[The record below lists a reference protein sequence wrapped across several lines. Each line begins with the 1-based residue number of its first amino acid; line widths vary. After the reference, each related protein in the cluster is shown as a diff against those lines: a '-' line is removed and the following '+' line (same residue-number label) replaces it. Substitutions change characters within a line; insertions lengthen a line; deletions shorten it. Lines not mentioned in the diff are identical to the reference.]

1 MFERF
6 TSHARITIVLAER
19 WARGLEQPVL
29 KTEHLLLPLVSDD
42 RFVSVHLL
50 GAVGVSAQS
59 VAEATR
65 RILERGSEPTA
76 GKHVPFS
83 VSAKNVLMQALREAL
98 ALGHDYVGTEHLL
111 LALISE
117 PGGAAARVLFSCG
130 VDLGQLR
137 QQLPGLL
144 WRLGETGQGK
154 PDPPAKVPPPVDGIS
169 TLESAPAPARLP
181 TYTDLL
187 IQVGSEPAIPMVG
200 RDAEL
205 GRLTEILCASPRNNA
220 LLVGASGAG
229 KTAMIDA
236 LARRILARAVPDRL
250 RGAAML
256 LLDADTV
263 ASTPAASLLGRV
275 ETLRLGRGP
284 GGGAVVSV
292 IDTPSVLD
300 PGFERSDLVAE
311 SVTHLCAA
319 PGPVLVTTT
328 PEILAR
334 LNAANP
340 DLVSRFD
347 LVQIAVPTPEQVMPM
362 MASAR
367 EFLEA
372 RYLVQI
378 SDEVLWA
385 AVSLAADQQTAA
397 ALPGAAIALLDRAG
411 AHLRSVESPAAQQNR
426 LILDTRFIDYAA
438 ADHRGGPI

>member
-6 TSHARITIVLAER
+6 TSHARLAIVRAEQG
-19 WARGLEQPVL
+19 ARNLGQPVL
-29 KTEHLLLPLVSDD
+29 KTEHFMLPLVSDD

-65 RILERGSEPTA
+65 RILDPGTQLTA
-76 GKHVPFS
+76 AGHVPFS
-83 VSAKNVLMQALREAL
+83 VSMKNVLTQSLREAPG
-98 ALGHDYVGTEHLL
+98 LGHKYVGTEHLL
-111 LALISE
+111 LALMSRPE
-117 PGGAAARVLFSCG
+117 SAAARVLHSCG

-137 QQLPGLL
+137 QQVPGLL
-144 WRLGETGQGK
+144 WRLAEAGIGIPGSQK
-154 PDPPAKVPPPVDGIS
+154 AVPPPVDGIS
-169 TLESAPAPARLP
+169 TLGSTPARVP

-200 RDAEL
+200 REAEL
-205 GRLTEILCASPRNNA
+205 GRLAEILCASPRNNA

-236 LARRILARAVPDRL
+236 LARRVLARAVPDRL

-256 LLDADTV
+256 LIDADTV

-311 SVTHLCAA
+311 SVTDLCAA

-334 LNAANP
+334 LNAAHP

-347 LVQIAVPTPEQVMPM
+347 PVQIAVPTPAQVMPM

-411 AHLRSVESPAAQQNR
+411 AHLRSVTGPAAQQNR
-426 LILDTRFIDYAA
+426 LILDTRFVDYAA
-438 ADHRGGPI
+438 ADHRGGRT